1 MRSQTQTPNKSRP
14 IQTVPLEAVRAAWLA
29 RRFRC
34 SPELARL
41 LADLAFERRA
51 RR

>member
-1 MRSQTQTPNKSRP
+1 MRTQNQTPNKSRP
-14 IQTVPLEAVRAAWLA
+14 FQTVPLEAVRAAWLA

-41 LADLAFERRA
+41 LADIALDRRVP
-51 RR
+51 R